1 MSYMKNTDDI
11 YNIDSFS
18 SWRDLE
24 PFQYF
29 GSPGFIIWDSEWHE
43 SGQEDTAEIA
53 NWREVNAP
61 KDPRSY
67 KSARK
72 EKVNTAEVRL
82 LAKKEEAQADW
93 FKKFMK

>member
-1 MSYMKNTDDI
+1 MSYLKT
-11 YNIDSFS
+11 IDLPVMSEREFLNYDS
-18 SWRDLE
+18 
-24 PFQYF
+24 PFQYYPID
-29 GSPGFIIWDSEWHE
+29 GYVWWSEWHE

-67 KSARK
+67 KSTRK